1 LNDNP
6 DKPVWKYTKSG
17 IFSVK
22 SLYAKLSAVVVDRS
36 FKQLW
41 KAKLPLKIQ
50 IWLWLIWHNTVA
62 IRDNMKKRGWWETTL
77 VNSVKLKNQLN
88 IFSLIALLLCTCGVQ
103 SVASTGSF
111 CFTQYFW
118 WIAKFLPVGPN
129 LHIVA
134 IAAFCWSIWKTRNRS
149 CF

>member
-22 SLYAKLSAVVVDRS
+22 SLYAKLSAVGVDRS

-41 KAKLPLKIQ
+41 KAKLPLKIK

-103 SVASTGSF
+103 SVA
-111 CFTQYFW
+111 FW
-118 WIAKFLPVGPN
+118 VLLLDLSV
-129 LHIVA
+129 LL
-134 IAAFCWSIWKTRNRS
+134 SIFGGLQNS
-149 CF
+149 CQLAPTYI